1 MEPRDLSDSL
11 ANPQL
16 EPSDHA
22 YVVLCDF
29 GPNAG
34 GWGPLAIQ
42 LPWMAAPTPFVY
54 TGTAEHVLDLVAQAC
69 QVHAQATGRPTKLVR
84 YSGREDVFSVGGS
97 S

>member
-1 MEPRDLSDSL
+1 MDARDISDSL

-16 EPSDHA
+16 EPADHA

-29 GPNAG
+29 GPAGG
-34 GWGPLAIQ
+34 GWGPLAIS
-42 LPWMAAPTPFVY
+42 LPWLPTPTPFVY
-54 TGTAEHVLDLVAQAC
+54 TGTDEGVIAQVAQAC

-84 YSGREDVFSVGGS
+84 FSQIEDVFSVGGS